1 MEVEEIKKEIL
12 FYVKKCKNITL
23 LVFVEELMKEQSK
36 DSLS

>member
-1 MEVEEIKKEIL
+1 MDIEEIKKDII

-23 LVFVEELMKEQSK
+23 LVFVEELMKEQAT